1 MIYLHKILP
10 LFLLPTGLTLLLI
23 GLGLALKRKKFIAA
37 GLITLWG
44 ASTPILSDALMTW
57 VESPYVRV
65 AVHQVAPADAIV
77 VLSGGRVVA
86 PGPVAISEWQDAD
99 RFFGGLEL
107 FKAGKAPWLIF
118 TGGWVPWEP
127 HAQPEGE
134 VLKGHAQQWGVPA
147 EKIILTGVAQNTA
160 EEAREVN
167 QALTKQVTSP
177 QHKLKIVLVTSA
189 FHMQRSTT
197 LFERA
202 GFVVE
207 PFAVDFQVSQA
218 QRPNILDFLPAA
230 AALKQTET
238 ALRELYGRAYYALKR
253 H

>member
-1 MIYLHKILP
+1 MI
-10 LFLLPTGLTLLLI
+10 
-23 GLGLALKRKKFIAA
+23 LG
-37 GLITLWG
+37 
-44 ASTPILSDALMTW
+44 
-57 VESPYVRV
+57 
-65 AVHQVAPADAIV
+65 
-77 VLSGGRVVA
+77 
-86 PGPVAISEWQDAD
+86 
-99 RFFGGLEL
+99 
-107 FKAGKAPWLIF
+107 
-118 TGGWVPWEP
+118 
-127 HAQPEGE
+127 
-134 VLKGHAQQWGVPA
+134 AQQAMKDERVEVSMPA

-160 EEAREVN
+160 QEAQAVK
-167 QALTKQVTSP
+167 QALANQVTSP

-218 QRPNILDFLPAA
+218 QRLNILDVLPDA